1 MKELE
6 LEGKSKSK
14 ALPLDSGKSFDV
26 TKHIRLVPPFQEKEV
41 DKYFFTFWEGGRKPE
56 MAKRALDLTFAE
68 RCYIKKERKRKTGE
82 S

>member
-41 DKYFFTFWEGGRKPE
+41 DKYFFTF
-56 MAKRALDLTFAE
+56 
-68 RCYIKKERKRKTGE
+68 
-82 S
+82 